1 MNAKS
6 IFSIFVF
13 FVILIACTNVAFAS
27 ENIDD
32 SKFSEES
39 DLDEVDSDLDDLNDD
54 SDLGDSSLDEFDDDS
69 DLEDVDDSDFEDYD
83 MENYDF
89 KHNLLNLNIT
99 YKACSS
105 RLGATSNLNNHS
117 VNETKKDSN
126 PNTESIEHAK
136 KAKSVLKSIN
146 LPSENQS
153 NYDKNISGNNNEKS
167 NNEENK
173 QGNNYLTIISII
185 LVLILVIIACK
196 KLY

>member
-54 SDLGDSSLDEFDDDS
+54 SDLGDS

-105 RLGATSNLNNHS
+105 RLGATSNLNNH
-117 VNETKKDSN
+117 
-126 PNTESIEHAK
+126 
-136 KAKSVLKSIN
+136 
-146 LPSENQS
+146 
-153 NYDKNISGNNNEKS
+153 
-167 NNEENK
+167 
-173 QGNNYLTIISII
+173 
-185 LVLILVIIACK
+185 
-196 KLY
+196 

>member
-117 VNETKKDSN
+117 VNETKKRF
-126 PNTESIEHAK
+126 
-136 KAKSVLKSIN
+136 KS
-146 LPSENQS
+146 Q
-153 NYDKNISGNNNEKS
+153 Y
-167 NNEENK
+167 
-173 QGNNYLTIISII
+173 
-185 LVLILVIIACK
+185 
-196 KLY
+196 